1 VTQNRHPRDDARYP
15 RRCDSLSSS
24 SARAVARC
32 EKCRAPLA
40 LSMARSLLSPSP
52 GLGLSSP
59 AYAPSFLKEINGL
72 DRLRGLFC
80 FLDSSL
86 VQSWVAAGPCPG
98 STLRA
103 LRKGQFTHPSIA
115 KPAPGG
121 EIGPAIPPPSRIEDH
136 QRRADAVGLGD
147 GMLPRSGTASAD
159 LLGAVRCRRIGGGY
173 RIQPRG
179 PLGRATTVERGV
191 SDVKSL
197 LRASGPR
204 RPVSWVLVHITAWMI
219 HSNQDK
225 HSNHI
230 VARCSP

>member
-1 VTQNRHPRDDARYP
+1 VPLPACTVDGSQP
-15 RRCDSLSSS
+15 
-24 SARAVARC
+24 
-32 EKCRAPLA
+32 PLA
-40 LSMARSLLSPSP
+40 IP
-52 GLGLSSP
+52 GLGAVKPCVRSKFS
-59 AYAPSFLKEINGL
+59 KGNK
-72 DRLRGLFC
+72 RLRPAPRPLLLPRFQLG
-80 FLDSSL
+80 
-86 VQSWVAAGPCPG
+86 QSWVAAGPCPG